1 MNTPCTSIIESH
13 PKTRNSLVSL
23 LLSVQEQG
31 GFLPQEAIHQIAEH
45 TGLTDNQ
52 VYSFA
57 SFFPRLR
64 FAPEPASDS
73 KTASCT
79 GGPPLEP
86 QGLSSALETPRCL
99 LQMEPVGAA
108 LRNFGSVNPEEI
120 KDYINRGG
128 FGGLDKAMASVPEQV
143 EKTVIQSGL
152 GDAENI
158 DLACDRQWRCCR
170 QFADEKKKYVIG
182 HAAGGDP
189 VSLAECSLLENDPL
203 GVLEGMLIAGY
214 AAGASRGILY
224 VDSRRSLALSRL
236 RKAINQMQTSG
247 CLGSGI
253 RGSGFSFH
261 IRLVPAPGPLP
272 CGEVHRVISALEGRR
287 PNNCFKADGFEQHM
301 LRGHPAVIHSVET
314 LAKLPAILDQGADW
328 YAGLGRNGHKGSK
341 LLTIAGAI
349 RRPGLVEVPLGI
361 SLREIIGDMGGG
373 VPEGQKLKAVQVGG
387 PTGGWLAAEDLD
399 VPVSCETLTTV
410 GTRLGSGSLV
420 IAAGD
425 ACAVDL
431 ARRSLLVASI
441 QSCGH
446 CNFCREGTRQMSE
459 ILHDI
464 SRGRAKP
471 DDLQLLQDLSEGLQ
485 LGSSCSL
492 GRTAPDAFLTT
503 FARFR
508 KEYEIHMKENRCTA
522 GFCQKP
528 NRGAAIPNA

>member
-1 MNTPCTSIIESH
+1 M
-13 PKTRNSLVSL
+13 
-23 LLSVQEQG
+23 
-31 GFLPQEAIHQIAEH
+31 
-45 TGLTDNQ
+45 
-52 VYSFA
+52 
-57 SFFPRLR
+57 
-64 FAPEPASDS
+64 
-73 KTASCT
+73 
-79 GGPPLEP
+79 
-86 QGLSSALETPRCL
+86 
-99 LQMEPVGAA
+99 
-108 LRNFGSVNPEEI
+108 
-120 KDYINRGG
+120 
-128 FGGLDKAMASVPEQV
+128 
-143 EKTVIQSGL
+143 
-152 GDAENI
+152 
-158 DLACDRQWRCCR
+158 
-170 QFADEKKKYVIG
+170 
-182 HAAGGDP
+182 
-189 VSLAECSLLENDPL
+189 
-203 GVLEGMLIAGY
+203 
-214 AAGASRGILY
+214 
-224 VDSRRSLALSRL
+224 
-236 RKAINQMQTSG
+236 
-247 CLGSGI
+247 
-253 RGSGFSFH
+253 
-261 IRLVPAPGPLP
+261 
-272 CGEVHRVISALEGRR
+272 ISALEGRR

-373 VPEGQKLKAVQVGG
+373 VPEGQKVKAVQVGG
-387 PTGGWLAAEDLD
+387 PTGGWL
-399 VPVSCETLTTV
+399 
-410 GTRLGSGSLV
+410 
-420 IAAGD
+420 
-425 ACAVDL
+425 AVDL